1 MLTKELDR
9 ENVVADQKHTSL
21 LRSDSLWALIFSLA
35 LIALFPPSAAAQTSS
50 SAAPAAAPVTL
61 FGSGVQTPL
70 RFAGES
76 AADNQ
81 VSLSMGA
88 SFFYDDNV
96 LSNNADR
103 LSDEAIAFTSHLGAA
118 RQTENLTF
126 SFDYTPYFPIYT
138 HLDQFDRLNHLAALN
153 MAYRLSSHLSVGV
166 FDTISYQNGFNA
178 SISEQPITTGLGL
191 PTALNQTISPYT
203 IRTLANSSGLNLTYV
218 MSKRMSLT
226 FTGTY
231 EERKFGSQS
240 EANQPLYNSNGGSG
254 GVEFQDR
261 VTEHTSIGILVL
273 HQDTTYQGG
282 DIFGS
287 RVRAQIESALFSV
300 GSRLAPTVTLT
311 VYGGP
316 QYVHLLGLGASEAG
330 ISQQWQPT
338 GGASITKEVR
348 KTALDLSFQRA
359 VSDGGGLY
367 TSVINT
373 NVTFGVRRRLA
384 GKWEASLHGGGGE
397 ADASLFQLANG
408 KTEALLGGIDF
419 SRPVRGGSLLHI
431 SYDTT
436 HQVSKG
442 TLPISSDYDRNQVS
456 IGFDFGVKALPWGR

>member
-1 MLTKELDR
+1 
-9 ENVVADQKHTSL
+9 
-21 LRSDSLWALIFSLA
+21 
-35 LIALFPPSAAAQTSS
+35 
-50 SAAPAAAPVTL
+50 
-61 FGSGVQTPL
+61 
-70 RFAGES
+70 
-76 AADNQ
+76 
-81 VSLSMGA
+81 MGA
-88 SFFYDDNV
+88 SFLYDDNV

-103 LSDEAIAFTSHLGAA
+103 LNDEAIAFTSHLGVA

-126 SFDYTPYFPIYT
+126 SFDYSPYFPVYM

-153 MAYRLSSHLSVGV
+153 IAYKLSSHFSVGV

-178 SISEQPITTGLGL
+178 SISEQPITSGLGL

-203 IRTLANSSGLNLTYV
+203 IRTLGNTSGLNLTYE

-226 FTGTY
+226 FMGTY
-231 EERKFGSQS
+231 AERKFGSQG
-240 EANQPLYNSNGGSG
+240 EANEPLYNSNGGSG
-254 GVEFQDR
+254 GVEFQYR
-261 VTEHTSIGILVL
+261 ATQHTDIGILVL

-316 QYVHLLGLGASEAG
+316 QYVHLLGLSTSEAG

-348 KTALDLSFQRA
+348 KTALDLSFQRF
-359 VSDGGGLY
+359 VSDGGGIY

-373 NVTFGVRRRLA
+373 STTFGVRRRL
-384 GKWEASLHGGGGE
+384 GE
-397 ADASLFQLANG
+397 NG
-408 KTEALLGGIDF
+408 K
-419 SRPVRGGSLLHI
+419 
-431 SYDTT
+431 
-436 HQVSKG
+436 
-442 TLPISSDYDRNQVS
+442 PISTAGAERLTPPSFSLSMERR
-456 IGFDFGVKALPWGR
+456 KRCWGELTSAARCAGDPCCIFPMTPPTR